1 MHNGFQSGS
10 FLWRMLANDADCYTW
25 KISEIHKEG
34 KKKKKIQ
41 VLLFTQNGSTTSFIS
56 FQSQKPFKMRIK
68 S

>member
-10 FLWRMLANDADCYTW
+10 FLWRMLADDADCFKW

-34 KKKKKIQ
+34 KKEKKSQ
-41 VLLFTQNGSTTSFIS
+41 MLLFIQNGSMTSFIS
-56 FQSQKPFKMRIK
+56 FQSQKPFKIRIK